1 MSQLAQEKQVNL
13 RTSALS
19 QYVLQIYFSV
29 DDKNPRKFMCCGSV
43 NGTPV
48 STICRDTGCS
58 SVIVSDSILPDAIT
72 TNVPN
77 VDVYDYLGRMDTFPI
92 N

>member
-1 MSQLAQEKQVNL
+1 M
-13 RTSALS
+13 
-19 QYVLQIYFSV
+19 

-58 SVIVSDSILPDAIT
+58 SVIISDSILPDAIT

-77 VDVYDYLGRMDTFPI
+77 VMYMTIWVEWILSLL
-92 N
+92 

>member
-1 MSQLAQEKQVNL
+1 M
-13 RTSALS
+13 
-19 QYVLQIYFSV
+19 

-48 STICRDTGCS
+48 STTCRDTGCS
-58 SVIVSDSILPDAIT
+58 SVIISDSIFPDAIT

-77 VDVYDYLGRMDTFPI
+77 VDVYDYLGRWILSLLLSIIYDVPI
-92 N
+92 TLVG